1 MKKLT
6 RVLSVVM
13 SLVILVAGFGLR
25 AQNRNK
31 PIFDRYFTDR
41 TMRVDYYHTG
51 HAQEETVAIDRVY
64 QEGTW
69 AGPTGNLLDP
79 FMRGRYAVKI
89 YDAPTRELIY
99 SRAFDS
105 LFGEYKTTDEGL
117 KGIRKTFHESA
128 LIPYPKN
135 RIIFALEVRDREN
148 KFHEIFAQ
156 EIDPASI
163 YIIKERPEPGVKVFE
178 VLKNGSSHEKVDV
191 VFVGEGYTQSEEAK
205 FKADLDKFTSVFFS
219 QEPYRS
225 MKDKFNIYGV
235 FKPSAESGC
244 DEPSYGQF
252 RNTAL
257 GASFD
262 SFGSERYLLTEDNR
276 SLRQIAAHV
285 PYDTILIMVNHK
297 RYGGGGIYNL
307 YCTFTTDN
315 QWYEYLMLHEFGH
328 SFTGLADE
336 YYTSQ
341 VAYNDFYPRGIE
353 PVEPNITALLDPGH
367 LKWKKMITPGIEIPT
382 PWEKKA
388 FDEMDLA
395 YQTTRQKIN
404 EEIARKKREG
414 APREVIEKLEAE
426 SERLSLE
433 QAKRID
439 EFLEKSRYAGKVGA
453 FEGAG
458 YSSTGLY
465 RPAVDCIMF
474 TKGRKPFCPVCE
486 EAIRQMIS
494 YYCQK

>member
-1 MKKLT
+1 MKKAA
-6 RVLSVVM
+6 VM
-13 SLVILVAGFGLR
+13 LLLVSLVAGPGLL
-25 AQNRNK
+25 AQSK
-31 PIFDRYFTDR
+31 KQPSFDRYFIDK
-41 TMRVDYYHTG
+41 TMRIDYYHMG
-51 HAQEETVAIDRVY
+51 HSQEEIVAVDRVY
-64 QEGTW
+64 QEGVW
-69 AGPTGNLLDP
+69 AGPTRNLLDP
-79 FMRGRYAVKI
+79 FLRGRYAVKI
-89 YDAPTRELIY
+89 YDAGTRELIY
-99 SRAFDS
+99 SRGFDS
-105 LFGEYKTTDEGL
+105 LFGEYKTTEEGL
-117 KGIRKTFHESA
+117 KGIRRTFQESA
-128 LIPYPKN
+128 LIPYPRNK
-135 RIIFALEVRDREN
+135 IIFALEVRGREN
-148 KFHEIFAQ
+148 NFHEIFSQ

-163 YIIKERPEPGVKVFE
+163 YIVKEQPDPAVKVFE
-178 VLKNGSSHEKVDV
+178 VLKNGSPSEKVDV
-191 VFVGEGYTQSEEAK
+191 VFVGEGYTANEEAK
-205 FKADLDKFTSVFFS
+205 FKADLDRFTAVFFS

-225 MKDKFNIYGV
+225 MKNKFNIYGV
-235 FKPSAESGC
+235 LKPSAESGC

-252 RNTAL
+252 KNTAL

-276 SLRQIAAHV
+276 SLRQVAGQV

-315 QWYEYLMLHEFGH
+315 QWHEYLMLHEFGH

-353 PVEPNITALLDPGH
+353 PVEPNITALLNPAQ
-367 LKWKKMITPGIEIPT
+367 LKWKKLVSPGVEIPT
-382 PWEKKA
+382 PWEKKE
-388 FDEMDLA
+388 FDRMDLA
-395 YQTTRQKIN
+395 YQATRQKIN

-433 QAKRID
+433 QARKID
-439 EFLEKSRYAGKVGA
+439 EFLRKSKYAGKVGA

-458 YSSTGLY
+458 YASTGLY

-474 TKGRKPFCPVCE
+474 SKGKKPYCPVCQ
-486 EAIRQMIS
+486 EAIRQMINF
-494 YYCQK
+494 YCEK